1 MDNLEKTSE
10 QKEVKQGHP
19 KLKVL
24 GYVLLVFFA
33 FLSVLIGLSVR
44 WCFSTWQRLTME
56 ELVYTLTAPI
66 TGTGQ
71 GMIGEYLLKCLAP
84 AIVAGLLTIVFLYI
98 AKRIKK
104 IKPAI
109 IIIVVACLFVGGY
122 KGVYNFWTTLNVGDY
137 LYNMTHPST
146 FIKDN
151 YVDPSKV
158 DLQFPQK
165 KRNLI
170 YVYLESMEQTYTD
183 PSVGGTHK
191 QNLIPELTKIA
202 QQNESFSNSK
212 TKINGSHSVSGTTFT
227 MGGIFAA
234 TSGLPLKTNIKNN
247 EMSDQTSFFDGVTT
261 LGDIL
266 KDQGYNQ
273 TFMIGSDASFGGR
286 DKYFNSHGNYQIDD
300 YNWAKREKLIGQ
312 DYKVFWGYEDEKLF
326 SFAKRQL
333 SSLSKDDKPFNFTM
347 LTVDTHF
354 IDGYKCH
361 LCEDKFPSQY
371 ENVMACSSRQVSAF
385 IKWCQSQSWYKDTT
399 IVLSGDHPTMNGG
412 INGNTEWKD
421 RKVYTAYINA
431 DAKRETTNNRN
442 YATLDNFPTTLAA
455 MGVKISGNKL
465 GLGVNL
471 FSKEKTLLEKYSLDH
486 VDEEIKKK
494 SAFMDKLQDVRAK
507 SARQL
512 LKEGQI
518 PLVTIK
524 ADPYKR
530 NSETINTYVT
540 KIKNPKNL
548 HITEVLVNASYRQD
562 GAYGMNN
569 VMEKQSDGT
578 YKSTVNVSSILNKF
592 TNKVYVTVYVTTQ
605 ENGKYKSAQIEVP
618 IK

>member
-1 MDNLEKTSE
+1 
-10 QKEVKQGHP
+10 
-19 KLKVL
+19 
-24 GYVLLVFFA
+24 
-33 FLSVLIGLSVR
+33 
-44 WCFSTWQRLTME
+44 
-56 ELVYTLTAPI
+56 
-66 TGTGQ
+66 
-71 GMIGEYLLKCLAP
+71 
-84 AIVAGLLTIVFLYI
+84 
-98 AKRIKK
+98 
-104 IKPAI
+104 
-109 IIIVVACLFVGGY
+109 
-122 KGVYNFWTTLNVGDY
+122 
-137 LYNMTHPST
+137 MTHPST

-300 YNWAKREKLIGQ
+300 YNWAKREKLIDQ

-455 MGVKISGNKL
+455 MGVKIPGNKL

>member
-19 KLKVL
+19 KLRVL

-273 TFMIGSDASFGGR
+273 AFMIGSDASFGGR

-300 YNWAKREKLIGQ
+300 YNWAKREKLIDQ

-455 MGVKISGNKL
+455 MGVKIPGNKL

-494 SAFMDKLQDVRAK
+494 SVFMDKLQDVRAK

>member
-1 MDNLEKTSE
+1 
-10 QKEVKQGHP
+10 
-19 KLKVL
+19 
-24 GYVLLVFFA
+24 
-33 FLSVLIGLSVR
+33 
-44 WCFSTWQRLTME
+44 
-56 ELVYTLTAPI
+56 
-66 TGTGQ
+66 
-71 GMIGEYLLKCLAP
+71 
-84 AIVAGLLTIVFLYI
+84 
-98 AKRIKK
+98 
-104 IKPAI
+104 
-109 IIIVVACLFVGGY
+109 
-122 KGVYNFWTTLNVGDY
+122 
-137 LYNMTHPST
+137 
-146 FIKDN
+146 
-151 YVDPSKV
+151 
-158 DLQFPQK
+158 
-165 KRNLI
+165 
-170 YVYLESMEQTYTD
+170 
-183 PSVGGTHK
+183 
-191 QNLIPELTKIA
+191 
-202 QQNESFSNSK
+202 
-212 TKINGSHSVSGTTFT
+212 
-227 MGGIFAA
+227 
-234 TSGLPLKTNIKNN
+234 
-247 EMSDQTSFFDGVTT
+247 MSDQTSFFDGVTT

-266 KDQGYNQ
+266 KNQGYNQ
-273 TFMIGSDASFGGR
+273 AFMIGSDASFGGR
-286 DKYFNSHGNYQIDD
+286 DKYFNTHGNYEIDD

-326 SFAKRQL
+326 SFAKQKL
-333 SSLSKDDKPFNFTM
+333 SSLSKDSKPFNFTM

-361 LCEDKFPSQY
+361 LCRNEFPSQY

-385 IKWCQSQSWYKDTT
+385 IKWCQKQSWYKDTT

-431 DAKRETTNNRN
+431 DAKRETNDNRN

-455 MGVKISGNKL
+455 MGVKIPGNRL

-471 FSKEKTLLEKYSLDH
+471 FSKEKTLLERYSLDH

-494 SAFMDKLQDVRAK
+494 SIFMDKLQDVRAK

-518 PLVTIK
+518 PVVTIK

-569 VMEKQSDGT
+569 VMEKQADGT

-592 TNKVYVTVYVTTQ
+592 TKKVYVTVYVTTQ
-605 ENGKYKSAQIEVP
+605 ENGKYKSAEIEVP